1 MICKSD
7 ADEYFHREPITQII
21 WLLSESLTTSS
32 LEMNLV
38 SISTDGKILFWNEPL
53 RSLLR
58 YPIKGHMLARIKNN
72 NI

>member
-1 MICKSD
+1 M
-7 ADEYFHREPITQII
+7 
-21 WLLSESLTTSS
+21 S